1 MLRVK
6 VTTTIEDVETG
17 NVVESGSIGTD
28 LVTTQR
34 GLDVLD
40 IATLDAVIARMQVGK
55 PDDASRLV
63 AGYTVAIEDI
73 QDIRQETLN
82 AMDRWHEGAASDE

>member
-17 NVVESGSIGTD
+17 RVVESGAIGTD
-28 LVTTQR
+28 LVSTQR
-34 GLDVLD
+34 GVDVLD
-40 IATLDAVIARMQVGK
+40 IATLDAIIARMQTSK